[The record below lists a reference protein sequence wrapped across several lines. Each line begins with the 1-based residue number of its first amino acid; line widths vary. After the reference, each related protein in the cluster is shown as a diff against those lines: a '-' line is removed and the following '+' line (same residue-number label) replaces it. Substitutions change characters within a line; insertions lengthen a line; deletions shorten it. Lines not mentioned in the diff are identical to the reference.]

1 MNHRN
6 TIRLR
11 YDIAEYRL
19 ISAIALLRAAQEAIV
34 MGDPMAVFELDAA
47 RKAKDSAERTL
58 VDAKNAAE
66 QAGIITNAHPALS
79 IL

>member
-1 MNHRN
+1 MNARN
-6 TIRLR
+6 TLRLR

-34 MGDPMAVFELDAA
+34 LDEPDGVANLANARQAKVTAERNLVTAKDAA
-47 RKAKDSAERTL
+47 EA
-58 VDAKNAAE
+58 
-66 QAGIITNAHPALS
+66 AGIIVNAHPALS